1 MMKEMV
7 AERVVGMAID
17 VVNDNKE
24 AILGVAVKGIKRIPK
39 NVPYIAAGAVAG
51 ATIALGGVYVYNKIQ
66 EKKEEKMTKMEE
78 ELNRKVAEILAELN
92 K

>member
-66 EKKEEKMTKMEE
+66 EKKEEKRNKMKEQMREE
-78 ELNRKVAEILAELN
+78 IIAELN
-92 K
+92 NK

>member
-1 MMKEMV
+1 MLKEMV

-17 VVNDNKE
+17 VVNDNKDV
-24 AILGVAVKGIKRIPK
+24 ILGVAVKGIKRIPK
-39 NVPYIAAGAVAG
+39 QVPYIAAGAVAG

-66 EKKEEKMTKMEE
+66 EKKEEKMAKMKEQMREE
-78 ELNRKVAEILAELN
+78 IINELNN

>member
-39 NVPYIAAGAVAG
+39 QVPYIAAGAAM
-51 ATIALGGVYVYNKIQ
+51 ALGGVYVYNKIKDRQ
-66 EKKEEKMTKMEE
+66 EEKRNKMKEQMREE
-78 ELNRKVAEILAELN
+78 IIAELN
-92 K
+92 NK